1 MKFNFT
7 VPWNLEEQKTKTE
20 FEFPIPV
27 KSVPLPDENL
37 SSYPGGAQAGR
48 LRKLKRRSW
57 RSKP

>member
-27 KSVPLPDENL
+27 KSVPLPDENF
-37 SSYPGGAQAGR
+37 SS
-48 LRKLKRRSW
+48 
-57 RSKP
+57 